1 VFVVSSPIS
10 IMAQAHVAA
19 RFMTEVAP
27 PQVVS
32 VMRQRRKKVPRSLDT
47 IAEDDDREQQL
58 ACGPPSDHGFAAAWS
73 LPTPTPTPPQPRE
86 RAGGFVA
93 RGLVG
98 KYLSDAHDG
107 CQASGWEGGH
117 MLGHRRAVHAQELH
131 EVGA

>member
-1 VFVVSSPIS
+1 
-10 IMAQAHVAA
+10 MAQAHVAA

-47 IAEDDDREQQL
+47 IAEDDREQQL

-73 LPTPTPTPPQPRE
+73 LPTPTPPQPRE
-86 RAGGFVA
+86 RAGGFV
-93 RGLVG
+93 G
-98 KYLSDAHDG
+98 KYFSDAHDDG

>member
-1 VFVVSSPIS
+1 
-10 IMAQAHVAA
+10 
-19 RFMTEVAP
+19 MTEVAP

-47 IAEDDDREQQL
+47 IAEDDREQQL

-117 MLGHRRAVHAQELH
+117 RRIFMV
-131 EVGA
+131 